1 MEKQLYTNWLN
12 ELKELYNSGGELDS
26 IFPEWPFKKEE
37 WIDYYNEKYTPLE
50 ALNNEFAE

>member
-50 ALNNEFAE
+50 VLNNEFGE